1 MIEALKK
8 RFCKMKVAKL
18 KAKIKK
24 LESNI
29 RRNNKRKSRLEIAS
43 ASMQKQILELN
54 QAIYV
59 LDDLEHKV
67 LLLLVKYDDQCML
80 AYDENEKY
88 FLYKVGSRPDGTT
101 WTEWLCNIGSLEEA
115 KLKAAIEGV
124 EMRILKDS
132 WCKVA
137 LGCRVGIGIFSLD
150 ELSTVASEPL

>member
-29 RRNNKRKSRLEIAS
+29 RRNNERKARLEIAS

-54 QAIYV
+54 QAIYM

-67 LLLLVKYDDQCML
+67 LLLLVNYDQRML
-80 AYDENEKY
+80 AYDENERY

-124 EMRILKDS
+124 EMRVLKDS

-137 LGCRVGIGIFSLD
+137 LECRVGIGVFSLD

>member
-29 RRNNKRKSRLEIAS
+29 RRNNERKARLEIAS

-54 QAIYV
+54 QEIYV
-59 LDDLEHKV
+59 LDDLENKV
-67 LLLLVKYDDQCML
+67 LHLLVEYDQRLL
-80 AYDENEKY
+80 AQDENERY
-88 FLYKVGSRPDGTT
+88 SLYKVGSKPDGTT
-101 WTEWLCNIGSLEEA
+101 WTEWLCDIGSLEEA
-115 KLKAAIEGV
+115 KLKAAIEGT
-124 EMRILKDS
+124 EMRILKDR

-137 LGCRVGIGIFSLD
+137 LECRIGIGIFSLD
-150 ELSTVASEPL
+150 ELSTIASEPL

>member
-29 RRNNKRKSRLEIAS
+29 RRNNERKSRLEIAS

-67 LLLLVKYDDQCML
+67 LLLLVNYDQRML
-80 AYDENEKY
+80 AYDENERY

-137 LGCRVGIGIFSLD
+137 LECRVGIGVFSLD

>member
-29 RRNNKRKSRLEIAS
+29 SRNNERKTRLEIAS

-67 LLLLVKYDDQCML
+67 LLLLVNYDQRML
-80 AYDENEKY
+80 AYDENERY

-137 LGCRVGIGIFSLD
+137 LECRVGIGVFSLD

>member
-29 RRNNKRKSRLEIAS
+29 RRNNERKARLEIAS

-54 QAIYV
+54 QAIYT

-67 LLLLVKYDDQCML
+67 LLLLVNYDQRML
-80 AYDENEKY
+80 AYDENERY

-124 EMRILKDS
+124 EMRVLKDS

-137 LGCRVGIGIFSLD
+137 LECRVGIGVFSLD

>member
-29 RRNNKRKSRLEIAS
+29 RRNNEQKSRLEIANVF
-43 ASMQKQILELN
+43 MQKQILELN
-54 QAIYV
+54 QAIYT
-59 LDDLEHKV
+59 LDDLENKV
-67 LLLLVKYDDQCML
+67 LHLLVEYDQRLL
-80 AYDENEKY
+80 AQDENERY
-88 FLYKVGSRPDGTT
+88 SLYKVGSKPDGTT
-101 WTEWLCNIGSLEEA
+101 WTEWLCDIGSLEEA
-115 KLKAAIEGV
+115 KLKAAIEGT
-124 EMRILKDS
+124 EMRILKDR

-137 LGCRVGIGIFSLD
+137 LECRVGIGVFSLD

>member
-29 RRNNKRKSRLEIAS
+29 RRNNERKTRLEIANVF
-43 ASMQKQILELN
+43 MQKQILELN
-54 QAIYV
+54 QAIYT
-59 LDDLEHKV
+59 LDDLENKV
-67 LLLLVKYDDQCML
+67 LQLLVEYDQRLL
-80 AYDENEKY
+80 AQDENERY
-88 FLYKVGSRPDGTT
+88 SLYKVGSRPDGTT
-101 WTEWLCNIGSLEEA
+101 WTKWLCDIGSLEEA

-124 EMRILKDS
+124 EMRVLRDR
-132 WCKVA
+132 WCKEA
-137 LGCRVGIGIFSLD
+137 LKCRVGIGIFSLD

>member
-29 RRNNKRKSRLEIAS
+29 RRNNERKSRLEIANVF
-43 ASMQKQILELN
+43 MQKQILELN
-54 QAIYV
+54 QAIYT
-59 LDDLEHKV
+59 LDDLENKV
-67 LLLLVKYDDQCML
+67 LHLLVEYDQRLL
-80 AYDENEKY
+80 AQDENERY
-88 FLYKVGSRPDGTT
+88 SLYKVGSRPDGTT
-101 WTEWLCNIGSLEEA
+101 WTKWLCDIGSLEEA

-137 LGCRVGIGIFSLD
+137 LECRIGIGIFSLD
-150 ELSTVASEPL
+150 ELSTIASEPL

>member
-1 MIEALKK
+1 
-8 RFCKMKVAKL
+8 MKVAKL

-29 RRNNKRKSRLEIAS
+29 RRNNERKSRLEIANVF
-43 ASMQKQILELN
+43 MQKQILELN
-54 QAIYV
+54 QAIYT
-59 LDDLEHKV
+59 LDDLENKV
-67 LLLLVKYDDQCML
+67 LHLLVEYDQRLL
-80 AYDENEKY
+80 AQDENERY
-88 FLYKVGSRPDGTT
+88 SLYKVGSRPDGTT
-101 WTEWLCNIGSLEEA
+101 WTKWLCDIGSLEEA

-137 LGCRVGIGIFSLD
+137 LECRVGIGVFSLD

>member
-29 RRNNKRKSRLEIAS
+29 RRNNERKSRLEIAS

-67 LLLLVKYDDQCML
+67 LLLLVNYDQRML
-80 AYDENEKY
+80 AYDENERY

-137 LGCRVGIGIFSLD
+137 LECRVGFSVFSLD
-150 ELSTVASEPL
+150 ELSTVASDPL

>member
-29 RRNNKRKSRLEIAS
+29 RRNNERKSRLEIANVF
-43 ASMQKQILELN
+43 MQKQILELN
-54 QAIYV
+54 QAIYT
-59 LDDLEHKV
+59 LDDLENKV
-67 LLLLVKYDDQCML
+67 LHLLVEYDQRLL
-80 AYDENEKY
+80 AQDENERY
-88 FLYKVGSRPDGTT
+88 SLYKVGSKPDGTT
-101 WTEWLCNIGSLEEA
+101 WTKWLCDIGSLEEA

-124 EMRILKDS
+124 EMRILKDR

-137 LGCRVGIGIFSLD
+137 LECRVGIGIFSLD

>member
-29 RRNNKRKSRLEIAS
+29 RRNNERKARLEIAS

-67 LLLLVKYDDQCML
+67 LHLLVKYDSRLL
-80 AYDENEKY
+80 AYDENERY
-88 FLYKVGSRPDGTT
+88 SLYKVGSRPDGTT
-101 WTEWLCNIGSLEEA
+101 WTEWLCDISSLEEA

-137 LGCRVGIGIFSLD
+137 LECRVGIGIFSLD